1 MTLVTRLFSTPSPGA
16 LATPIVVLL
25 ALFAASCA
33 GGDDAPED
41 GRPMLPRGVTT
52 AGAGEKLLLDGT
64 PFTAVLTLPASA
76 LSAEKLESGGTAEIQ
91 GGGTVPVARVSARVE
106 DVAPWEL
113 VSAAEDGWRVWRP
126 DSVLAAL
133 AAAGAGATLVSVES
147 VDWPDACLGAPRQ
160 DELCATVVTPG
171 YRIIIGQDGEQTEYH
186 TDIKGNY
193 RIAARTL
200 SIGD

>member
-1 MTLVTRLFSTPSPGA
+1 MKACIGFPIA
-16 LATPIVVLL
+16 LALL
-25 ALFAASCA
+25 AFLAAAC
-33 GGDDAPED
+33 GDNDGPGDA
-41 GRPMLPRGVTT
+41 RPALPTAVTT
-52 AGAGEKLLLDGT
+52 AGAGETLVLEGET
-64 PFTAVLTLPASA
+64 YTAVRTLPAAA
-76 LSAEKLESGGTAEIQ
+76 LSAEQLESEGTANVE

-133 AAAGAGATLVSVES
+133 DAAGAGATLVSVES